1 MKSKSKQTKDKP
13 IEVFEGK
20 PVEVIGV
27 AEEDFAYCDI
37 SDSSKNKCDGMFAMI
52 YREDRK
58 GKMFIR
64 SWRAWLRFLAE
75 ELRSEL
81 YEQVPDKYMKQL
93 ENDFADIQRF
103 INLAVAGEDRF
114 FLDENLEDIPKE

>member
-1 MKSKSKQTKDKP
+1 MNKNKKTKKKYK
-13 IEVFEGK
+13 IEDEIFEGK
-20 PVEVIGV
+20 PTEVIGV
-27 AEEDFAYCDI
+27 GEEEDLAYCDI
-37 SDSSKNKCDGMFAMI
+37 SDSDENSEGSMYAMVS
-52 YREDRK
+52 RENRA

-81 YEQVPDKYMKQL
+81 YEQVPDKYMKQF
-93 ENDFADIQRF
+93 ESEFDNIRRY

-114 FLDENLEDIPKE
+114 FLDEKLIG